1 MTEPNLSIAVTS
13 LIKGV
18 VYRDADPGVWQH
30 VLSLRSQ
37 VQDHVAV
44 MGLAAVVDEAEG
56 HAFLRQRPD
65 PEEGSGEQPVPRLV
79 PRRALSFHLS
89 LLLALLRKKLAEADA
104 SSADAKLV
112 LTRDQIVELLIV
124 FLPTGSTEARI
135 VENVDRLI
143 TKATDLGFL
152 RRVSEQPAEYEVRRI
167 LKSFVDA
174 QWLADFDARLSAYAA
189 QLAGDDVPEVT
200 A

>member
-65 PEEGSGEQPVPRLV
+65 PEEGSGEPPVPRLV

-112 LTRDQIVELLIV
+112 LTRDQIVELLVV
-124 FLPTGSTEARI
+124 FLPTAARRPASSRTST
-135 VENVDRLI
+135 
-143 TKATDLGFL
+143 G
-152 RRVSEQPAEYEVRRI
+152 
-167 LKSFVDA
+167 
-174 QWLADFDARLSAYAA
+174 
-189 QLAGDDVPEVT
+189 
-200 A
+200 